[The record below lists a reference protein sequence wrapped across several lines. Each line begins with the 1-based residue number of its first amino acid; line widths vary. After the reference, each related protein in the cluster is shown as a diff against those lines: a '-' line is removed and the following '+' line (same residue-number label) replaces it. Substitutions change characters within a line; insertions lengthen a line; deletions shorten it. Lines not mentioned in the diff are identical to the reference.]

1 MLLLLLRLV
10 ASLKLVNGDRV
21 DLLQRLLRDNVALI
35 NRSIDL
41 LLLCNLFD
49 HRLLVKLCLILIG
62 EHLLRRHL
70 LSLLLNKLS
79 LSLSLNFCVKLRH
92 LGLLQGYLLRLSLL
106 WLRHSRLL
114 LADISHA
121 DLLRWIAHLLF
132 NLKLFTGLLLM
143 LLGWHADKLLEIS
156 GLGRDKNR
164 NVAGRDLIHLELA
177 APGGQLIHD
186 WSVIVSR
193 ALEINVDKKIK
204 TRLPGY
210 VFCQVSAI

>member
-1 MLLLLLRLV
+1 M
-10 ASLKLVNGDRV
+10 KLVNGDRV

-35 NRSIDL
+35 NRSIDLLLL

-70 LSLLLNKLS
+70 LSLLLNK
-79 LSLSLNFCVKLRH
+79 LSLNFCVKLRH

-186 WSVIVSR
+186 WSGIVSR
-193 ALEINVDKKIK
+193 ALEINVDKKNYNAPP
-204 TRLPGY
+204 RLRFLSSFSY
-210 VFCQVSAI
+210 LEQSHF

>member
-132 NLKLFTGLLLM
+132 NLKLFTGLLL
-143 LLGWHADKLLEIS
+143 GWHADKLLEIS

-186 WSVIVSR
+186 WSVIVIR
-193 ALEINVDKKIK
+193 ALEINVDKKN
-204 TRLPGY
+204 
-210 VFCQVSAI
+210 

>member
-70 LSLLLNKLS
+70 LSLVLNKLS
-79 LSLSLNFCVKLRH
+79 LSLSP
-92 LGLLQGYLLRLSLL
+92 Y
-106 WLRHSRLL
+106 
-114 LADISHA
+114 
-121 DLLRWIAHLLF
+121 
-132 NLKLFTGLLLM
+132 
-143 LLGWHADKLLEIS
+143 
-156 GLGRDKNR
+156 
-164 NVAGRDLIHLELA
+164 
-177 APGGQLIHD
+177 
-186 WSVIVSR
+186 
-193 ALEINVDKKIK
+193 
-204 TRLPGY
+204 
-210 VFCQVSAI
+210 